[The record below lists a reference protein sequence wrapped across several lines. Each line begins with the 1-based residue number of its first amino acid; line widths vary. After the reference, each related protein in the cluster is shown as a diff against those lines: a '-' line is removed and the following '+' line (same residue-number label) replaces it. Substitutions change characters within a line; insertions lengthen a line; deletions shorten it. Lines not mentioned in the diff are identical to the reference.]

1 MNGNLKASDRVAVA
15 AVIDPDV
22 TAASTVTSGW
32 VDMSKFGSALAI
44 VMAGTLGTSAT
55 LDAKIEQATDGAGT
69 GVKDVTGLAIT
80 QMVKASNDDNQALIN
95 IKQGDLDFANDFTH
109 VRLSITVATASSDA
123 GGIILGMDPVKD
135 VASASDLAAVIEI
148 VG

>member
-1 MNGNLKASDRVAVA
+1 MNGNMKASDRAAIA

-22 TAASTVTSGW
+22 TAAGTVTSGW

-44 VMAGTLGTSAT
+44 VMAGTLGTAAT
-55 LDAKIEQATDGAGT
+55 LDAKIEQASDSSGT
-69 GVKDVTGLAIT
+69 GAKDVTGLAIT

-95 IKQGDLDFANDFTH
+95 IRQGDLDFAGGFTH

-123 GGIILGMDPVKD
+123 GGLIIGMDPVKD
-135 VASASDLAAVIEI
+135 VASASDLAAVVEI